1 MINLTLGNFDALV
14 TQDIPM
20 DTVRRYIQ
28 AEINRILP
36 EEVDNK
42 LKGKA
47 DLDAFGK
54 LVCSQIPAGMDD
66 LRRYP
71 TINDFPSVDDTENTI
86 KGRLYLDESTGNI
99 YRFDG
104 DDYKLINSSVA
115 EEETTSINDI
125 NNIFK

>member
-71 TINDFPSVDDTENTI
+71 TVNDFPPVDDTENTI

-104 DDYKLINSSVA
+104 EDYKLINSSVA

>member
-28 AEINRILP
+28 TEINRILP

-71 TINDFPSVDDTENTI
+71 TVNDFPPVDDTENTI

-104 DDYKLINSSVA
+104 EDYKLINSSVA

>member
-71 TINDFPSVDDTENTI
+71 TINDFPPVDDTENTI

>member
-71 TINDFPSVDDTENTI
+71 TFNDFPPVDDTENTI